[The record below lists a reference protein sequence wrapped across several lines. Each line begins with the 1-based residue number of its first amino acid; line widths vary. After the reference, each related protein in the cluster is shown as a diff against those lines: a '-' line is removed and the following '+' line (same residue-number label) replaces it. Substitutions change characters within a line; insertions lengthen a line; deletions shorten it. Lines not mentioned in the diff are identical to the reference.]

1 MTFIEASVLGPN
13 QREFTGTG
21 TMVSITNKY
30 SGLSSKDIPDL
41 EAWMGKLASQ
51 RPAAEVEVIRRACA
65 LAEHAHHGQKRVS
78 GEPYVQHALAVAH
91 ILSELGLDYETLAAA
106 ILHDVVED
114 TGVTLD
120 DLKRDFGARIAAL
133 VDGVTK
139 MKVIQE
145 FRGDTSGVRKE
156 HTQAESLRKMLL
168 AMAEDVRVVLI
179 KLADRLHNMR
189 TLSALS
195 EDKQQRIARETMDI
209 FAPLANRLGI
219 WQVKWE
225 LEDLSLRY
233 LEPEAYKQIAGWL
246 AEKRIDREAYIA
258 RFVDTLA
265 QELKT
270 ASIAA
275 EVTGRVKHIYSIWRK
290 MQRKGKDF
298 GEIFDV
304 RAVRILVNDVRDCYA
319 ALGVVH
325 SLWQH
330 VPGEFDDYIA
340 TPKENNY
347 RSIHTAVIGPQGR
360 NVEVQ
365 IRTHD
370 MHNQSELGVA
380 AHWRYKEGAKHDKGF
395 DDKIAWLRSLLEW
408 KDELTGATEFVDQF
422 KSEVFSERVYVF
434 TPKGNIVDLQ
444 TGATPL
450 DFAYHI
456 HTDVG
461 HRCRGAK
468 VNGHMVPLVYTLK
481 TGDRVEV
488 LTVKEGAPSRDWL
501 SPHLGYLQ
509 TSKARSKVQSWFNQQ
524 NFESNVAAGR
534 QALER
539 EFQRL
544 GLSDVNYEKLAAR
557 FHHDKVDDFL
567 VALGRGEIKSAQIL
581 HAVQELVEP
590 SLREAKPVFATR
602 AREAHRLPAGI
613 SIQGVGNLLTRMAK
627 CCNPLPG
634 DAIVGFI
641 TRGQGI
647 TVHRQDCANALRHHN
662 ENEERLIEVSW
673 GADSGQTYPV
683 DVDILAHERSGLLRD
698 ITGLL
703 ANEKINVLA
712 VNTQTDKKQH
722 VAHMTFTLEI
732 QDVAVLSRVLALLDQ
747 IPNVIDVKR
756 RTH

>member
-1 MTFIEASVLGPN
+1 
-13 QREFTGTG
+13 
-21 TMVSITNKY
+21 MVSVTNKH
-30 SGLSSKDIPDL
+30 SGLGSKDIPDL
-41 EAWMGKLASQ
+41 ETWIGNLAAL
-51 RPAAEVEVIRRACA
+51 RPAADVEVVRRACA
-65 LAEHAHHGQKRVS
+65 LAERAHQGQTRLS
-78 GEPYVQHALAVAH
+78 GEPYVRHALAVAD
-91 ILSELGLDYETLAAA
+91 ILAELGLDHETLAAA

-114 TGVTLD
+114 TGVKLE
-120 DLKRDFGARIAAL
+120 DLKRDFGPRIAAL

-145 FRGDTSGVRKE
+145 FRGDTGGARQE
-156 HTQAESLRKMLL
+156 HSQAESLRKMLL

-195 EDKQQRIARETMDI
+195 GDKQLRIARETMDI
-209 FAPLANRLGI
+209 YAPLANRLGI

-233 LEPEAYKQIAGWL
+233 LEPEAYRQIAAWL
-246 AEKRIDREAYIA
+246 AEKRVDREAYVA
-258 RFVDTLA
+258 RFVATLA
-265 QELKT
+265 QELK
-270 ASIAA
+270 ASGIAA
-275 EVTGRVKHIYSIWRK
+275 DVTGRVKHIYSIWRK

-304 RAVRILVNDVRDCYA
+304 RAVRVLVDDIRDCYA
-319 ALGVVH
+319 ALGVAH

-340 TPKENNY
+340 TPKENDY
-347 RSIHTAVIGPQGR
+347 RSIHTAVIGPEGKT
-360 NVEVQ
+360 VEVQ

-380 AHWRYKEGAKHDKGF
+380 AHWRYKEGARRDKGF

-408 KDELTGATEFVDQF
+408 KDEVAGAAEFVDQF

-444 TGATPL
+444 AGATPL

-468 VNGHMVPLVYTLK
+468 VNGHMVPLIHTLT

-488 LTVKEGAPSRDWL
+488 ITVKAGGPSRDWL
-501 SPHLGYLQ
+501 SPHLGYLH
-509 TSKARSKVQSWFNQQ
+509 TSKARSKVQGWFNQQ

-534 QALER
+534 QTLER

-544 GLSDVNYEKLAAR
+544 GLSDVNYEKLSER
-557 FHHDKVDDFL
+557 FRHERVDDFL
-567 VALGRGEIKSAQIL
+567 AALGRGEIKPAQIL

-590 SLREAKPVFATR
+590 SLRETRPTR
-602 AREAHRLPAGI
+602 APTPGTRKPSSGV

-627 CCNPLPG
+627 CCNPVPG

-647 TVHRQDCANALRHHN
+647 AVHRQDCPNALRHHN
-662 ENEERLIEVSW
+662 EHDERLIEVTW
-673 GADSGQTYPV
+673 GVATGQTYPV
-683 DVDILAHERSGLLRD
+683 EVEIVAHERPGLLRD

-703 ANEKINVLA
+703 ANENINA
-712 VNTQTDKKQH
+712 ISVNTQTDKHQH

-732 QDVAVLSRVLALLDQ
+732 PNVAALSRILALLDR
-747 IPNVIDVKR
+747 IPNVMAVRR